1 MPHLVF
7 TPEDHALVE
16 RVVRE
21 GRESLKGLLIRP
33 LEGIDLTQL
42 VLEEDIE
49 TYLGYW
55 EERLRDE
62 VAGFMAY
69 VALMKMG
76 KVAGDPI
83 DLALG
88 EPTEPGVPYLGVVE
102 ILELDE
108 RETDAQE
115 LARKRISGAFVNR
128 PGMRW
133 DAFSWVSNALN
144 DECRRIVEEELA
156 PKLRDSIRAER
167 GPAKGSRPSQGRI
180 LRIPLPIASGL
191 WPRHGHRRGLP

>member
-1 MPHLVF
+1 
-7 TPEDHALVE
+7 
-16 RVVRE
+16 
-21 GRESLKGLLIRP
+21 
-33 LEGIDLTQL
+33 
-42 VLEEDIE
+42 
-49 TYLGYW
+49 
-55 EERLRDE
+55 

-88 EPTEPGVPYLGVVE
+88 EPTEPGMPYLGVVE
-102 ILELDE
+102 ILQLDE

-156 PKLRDSIRAER
+156 PKLRDSIRSTSESQR
-167 GPAKGSRPSQGRI
+167 DTQYPALRGSRPLAG
-180 LRIPLPIASGL
+180 PLGPKAA
-191 WPRHGHRRGLP
+191 PMPVARP